1 VVDRMIGRMSPHI
14 SSTSGGSTAS
24 ILIRG
29 GIVNRHFAG
38 CRRSRAFTLVELLV
52 VIAIIG
58 ILVALLLPAI
68 QAAREAARRD
78 QCINH
83 LKQMSLAFMNHES
96 MHKFF
101 PCSGWNAW
109 YLGDPQLGAGRLQ
122 PGGWTYQILPFIEEQ
137 QVYDLTDDG
146 DRLNVTTAQL
156 QGSLTLQKTA
166 IPVFNCP
173 SRRPAQAISYNGEST
188 WDPKNGMHP
197 QTVARTDYAANSGDG
212 QQGMKFW
219 VKEKHDWENNIQW
232 LIFDY
237 KNLGAHQWPP
247 FDGQTGINYLGAEIK
262 SSQITDGL
270 SKTYMLG
277 EKYLPADKYDAD
289 GSTDSGDPGDNIS
302 MYQGFDWDVNR
313 WTAASQIDGDTN
325 ALVAA
330 PPSQDR
336 EGYESYGVFGSAHP
350 GGFNMSFCDG
360 SVQTVSYDIDPEVHR
375 RQGNRLDGDQP
386 YLYQ

>member
-1 VVDRMIGRMSPHI
+1 MIGRMSPHI

-68 QAAREAARRD
+68 QAAQEAARRD

-146 DRLNVTTAQL
+146 DRLNVT
-156 QGSLTLQKTA
+156 
-166 IPVFNCP
+166 
-173 SRRPAQAISYNGEST
+173 
-188 WDPKNGMHP
+188 
-197 QTVARTDYAANSGDG
+197 
-212 QQGMKFW
+212 
-219 VKEKHDWENNIQW
+219 
-232 LIFDY
+232 
-237 KNLGAHQWPP
+237 
-247 FDGQTGINYLGAEIK
+247 
-262 SSQITDGL
+262 
-270 SKTYMLG
+270 
-277 EKYLPADKYDAD
+277 
-289 GSTDSGDPGDNIS
+289 
-302 MYQGFDWDVNR
+302 
-313 WTAASQIDGDTN
+313 
-325 ALVAA
+325 
-330 PPSQDR
+330 
-336 EGYESYGVFGSAHP
+336 
-350 GGFNMSFCDG
+350 
-360 SVQTVSYDIDPEVHR
+360 
-375 RQGNRLDGDQP
+375 
-386 YLYQ
+386 

>member
-1 VVDRMIGRMSPHI
+1 MVNSHIVHRAWSPAFTLVELPFDKRSVVSKRKR
-14 SSTSGGSTAS
+14 T
-24 ILIRG
+24 
-29 GIVNRHFAG
+29 
-38 CRRSRAFTLVELLV
+38 AFTLVELLV

-83 LKQMSLAFMNHES
+83 LKQLSLGFMNHES
-96 MHKFF
+96 THRFL
-101 PCSGWNAW
+101 PCSGWNTW

-122 PGGWTYQILPFIEEQ
+122 PGGWIYQILPFIEEQ
-137 QVYDLTDDG
+137 AVYDLTDDG
-146 DRLNVTTAQL
+146 DRLNVTPTQAQR
-156 QGSLTLQKTA
+156 SLDLQKSA
-166 IPVFNCP
+166 IPLFNCP
-173 SRRPAQAISYNGEST
+173 SRRPAQALAYNGASK

-212 QQGMKFW
+212 QHGMSFW
-219 VKEKHDWENNIQW
+219 VKEDRKWENNIPW
-232 LIFDY
+232 LVFDY

-262 SSQITDGL
+262 VKQITDGL
-270 SKTYMLG
+270 SKTYMVG

-289 GSTDSGDPGDNIS
+289 GSDDTGDAGDDIS

-313 WTAASQIDGDTN
+313 WTATQDPNDVTKIT
-325 ALVAA
+325 
-330 PPSQDR
+330 PPIQDR
-336 EGYESYGVFGSAHP
+336 EGFEGYWLFGSAHS
-350 GGFNMSFCDG
+350 GGFNMAYCDG
-360 SVQTVSYDIDPEVHR
+360 SVQTVSYDIDLEVHR

>member
-1 VVDRMIGRMSPHI
+1 VIDWSSLGFSSALGGRFALSVV
-14 SSTSGGSTAS
+14 GGK
-24 ILIRG
+24 
-29 GIVNRHFAG
+29 IVNSHIL
-38 CRRSRAFTLVELLV
+38 RRAKLGAFTLVELLV

-96 MHKFF
+96 THKFF
-101 PCSGWNAW
+101 PCSGWNAL

-122 PGGWTYQILPFIEEQ
+122 PGGWIYQILPFIEEQ

-146 DRLNVTTAQL
+146 DRLNVTTAQA

-173 SRRPAQAISYNGEST
+173 SRRPAQAINYNGESK
-188 WDPKNGMHP
+188 WDPINGMHP
-197 QTVARTDYAANSGDG
+197 QSVARTDYAANSGDG
-212 QQGMKFW
+212 QHGMYFW
-219 VKEKHDWENNIQW
+219 IKEDHQFENKIQW

-247 FDGQTGINYLGAEIK
+247 FDGQTGINYVGAEIK

-289 GSTDSGDPGDNIS
+289 GSTDSGDGGDNIS

-313 WTAASQIDGDTN
+313 WTASGQIDDETN
-325 ALVAA
+325 KLVAA